1 MKLARVSVCGQISQ
15 YNLEEPEMGPRWL
28 NQGKLKYREDV
39 VQGIHMDRDIFHDM
53 VASPERTGPMKV
65 QSVMIAN
72 MMRRMYLTDA
82 KGAAGET
89 LEDSPPEAETTTA
102 TKTPGF
108 WPPGPDG
115 EGAPGDL
122 EQG

>member
-1 MKLARVSVCGQISQ
+1 
-15 YNLEEPEMGPRWL
+15 MGPRWL

-72 MMRRMYLTDA
+72 MMRRMHLTDT

-89 LEDSPPEAETTTA
+89 LEDFPPEAETTTA